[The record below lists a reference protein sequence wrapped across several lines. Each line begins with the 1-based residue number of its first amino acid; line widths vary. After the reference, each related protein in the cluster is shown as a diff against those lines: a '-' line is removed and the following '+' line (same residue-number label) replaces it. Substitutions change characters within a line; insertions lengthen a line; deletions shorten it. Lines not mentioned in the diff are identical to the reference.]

1 MMLGFLLF
9 FFILSVNVAV
19 ITLPNVNLLMSS

>member
-9 FFILSVNVAV
+9 FFILSVKVAV

>member
-9 FFILSVNVAV
+9 FFILRVNVAV